1 MANYEAVDLRFSA
14 DGDLIVD
21 GGGKMLDSATFPLL
35 SLKQEIITRVLS
47 NIGDWNDHPWLGTNM
62 QAFIGEP
69 NNEDTIQK
77 IVSSLRHGLTV
88 DNLVSN
94 DDLEILW
101 AKWDVNT
108 LAMVVVVEVGGL
120 SAENE
125 GKLEI
130 PFVFDFEDLGAVT
143 F

>member
-1 MANYEAVDLRFSA
+1 MAYEAVDLRFSA

-21 GGGKMLDSATFPLL
+21 EGGKMLDTATFPLL

-47 NIGDWNDHPWLGTNM
+47 NVGDWSQHPWLGTNLK
-62 QAFIGEP
+62 AFVGEP
-69 NNEDTIQK
+69 NNDDTIEK

-88 DNLVSN
+88 DSFVRS

-101 AKWDVNT
+101 AQYDVNT
-108 LAMVVVVEVGGL
+108 LAIVVVVEVGEL
-120 SAENE
+120 SPEDE

-130 PFVFDFEDLGAVT
+130 PFVFDFEDLGVVT

>member
-21 GGGKMLDSATFPLL
+21 EGGKMLDSATFPLL

-120 SAENE
+120 STEDE

>member
-21 GGGKMLDSATFPLL
+21 EGGKMLDSATFPLL

-108 LAMVVVVEVGGL
+108 LAMVVVVAVGEL
-120 SAENE
+120 SAEDE

>member
-1 MANYEAVDLRFSA
+1 MAKYEAVDLRFSS

-21 GGGKMLDSATFPLL
+21 EGGRMLDTATFPLL

-47 NIGDWNDHPWLGTNM
+47 NVGDWREHPWLGTNAK
-62 QAFIGEP
+62 AFVGEP
-69 NNEDTIQK
+69 HNEDTIER

-88 DNLVSN
+88 DKFISS

-101 AKWDVNT
+101 AKWDLNT
-108 LAMVVVVEVGGL
+108 LALVVVVEVGSL
-120 SAENE
+120 STEDE

-130 PFVFDFEDLGAVT
+130 PFVFDFEDLGVVT

>member
-21 GGGKMLDSATFPLL
+21 EGGKMLDTATFPLL

-108 LAMVVVVEVGGL
+108 LAMVVVVAVGEL
-120 SAENE
+120 SAEDE

>member
-1 MANYEAVDLRFSA
+1 MADYEAVDLRFSA
-14 DGDLIVD
+14 DGDIIVD
-21 GGGKMLDSATFPLL
+21 EGGKVLDTAVFPLL

-47 NIGDWNDHPWLGTNM
+47 NVGDWHHHPWLGTNV
-62 QAFIGEP
+62 QQFVGEP
-69 NNEDTIQK
+69 NNEQTIEK

-88 DNLVSN
+88 DSLVNN

-101 AKWDVNT
+101 AQWNQNV
-108 LAMVVVVEVGGL
+108 LAMVIIVDVGAL
-120 SAENE
+120 DTANE

-130 PFVFDFEDLGAVT
+130 PFVFDFEDLGVVA

>member
-108 LAMVVVVEVGGL
+108 LAMVVVVAVGEL
-120 SAENE
+120 STADE

>member
-35 SLKQEIITRVLS
+35 SLKQEIITRVRS

-108 LAMVVVVEVGGL
+108 LALVVVVEVGEL
-120 SAENE
+120 STEDE

>member
-1 MANYEAVDLRFSA
+1 
-14 DGDLIVD
+14 
-21 GGGKMLDSATFPLL
+21 MLDSATFPLL
-35 SLKQEIITRVLS
+35 SLKQEIITRVRS

-88 DNLVSN
+88 DNLVSS

-101 AKWDVNT
+101 AIWDVNT
-108 LAMVVVVEVGGL
+108 LALVVVVEVGEL
-120 SAENE
+120 SAEDE